1 MFPQEVDAVPS
12 PVFSPVLIARPRTL
26 RVSHHLETFHPV
38 TVAPLPRSL
47 RVRLALGVPPR
58 RECERLERETEQI
71 TMEDS
76 YGRKDEDFTSICSAL
91 RPRGDFITSSC

>member
-12 PVFSPVLIARPRTL
+12 PV

-38 TVAPLPRSL
+38 TLTPLSRSL
-47 RVRLALGVPPR
+47 RVRLVLGVPPR
-58 RECERLERETEQI
+58 RECERLERDTEQI

-76 YGRKDEDFTSICSAL
+76 YGRKEEDFTSICSAL
-91 RPRGDFITSSC
+91 RPQGDFITNSC